1 MSLCFNPSDIL
12 FYVKNESKAKTDWE
26 QRGFPYP
33 DDKHSINV
41 QDVEGIVNNIRL
53 LSKAVGS
60 GVKEKMDNKLKVTK

>member
-12 FYVKNESKAKTDWE
+12 FYVKFESKAKAAWE
-26 QRGFPYP
+26 QKGFPYP